1 MAEEVVSNVRCK
13 MSANIP
19 KKNPNNHHC
28 FALAKT

>member
-19 KKNPNNHHC
+19 KKTPTIII
-28 FALAKT
+28 ALL